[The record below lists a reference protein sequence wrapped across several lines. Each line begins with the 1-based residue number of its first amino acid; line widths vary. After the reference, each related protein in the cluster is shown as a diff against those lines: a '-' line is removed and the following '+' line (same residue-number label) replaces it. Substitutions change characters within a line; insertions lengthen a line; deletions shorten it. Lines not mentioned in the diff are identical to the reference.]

1 MSNDIEKL
9 EDIKE
14 KLENLRDHYDEM
26 LDELYPYNVGNAIYT
41 GSKVLKAVDP
51 ITYEVSF
58 NDYADSE
65 ITKIKDELEEIEN
78 SDHIDNEISKIL
90 EDGSKEDDIE
100 KRELKKEIEE
110 MLNEYGY

>member
-14 KLENLRDHYDEM
+14 RIENLKDAYNEM
-26 LDELYPYNVGNAIYT
+26 LDELYPYSVGDATYS
-41 GSKVLKAVDP
+41 GSKVFEKIDP
-51 ITYEVSF
+51 IAYEVGF

-65 ITKIKDELEEIEN
+65 ISEIKNEFEEIEN
-78 SDHIDNEISKIL
+78 GDHIDNEISKIL
-90 EDGSKEDDIE
+90 KDESEEDDNE
-100 KRELKKEIEE
+100 KIELKKEIKE